1 MHLSRILLACARA
14 RLCYKFCIFSK
25 CKRKRNHVNFGL
37 EKKCDFCLELKEEI
51 HTFAAEMQN
60 STQRSWLFGITV
72 FRP

>member
-1 MHLSRILLACARA
+1 MRASLLEIMHFFNCKEKEITLILA
-14 RLCYKFCIFSK
+14 SK
-25 CKRKRNHVNFGL
+25 
-37 EKKCDFCLELKEEI
+37 KKCDFFFELKEEI